1 MNNPFMNN
9 YLQNEYMKNLHK
21 QKSVKRDDNRHEVV
35 KIPGLHSYF
44 NSVSIIT
51 GPQGSGKDTALFS
64 EIIPQSHLPQ
74 THLIIYVKKKSYDPT
89 VEAAKPLLG
98 CPFVECGYDECE
110 KIIQNNNDL
119 KQKYY
124 KLLRQAKQHNV
135 NPNSIPQHVA
145 DPEEAEQL
153 LEDLYLSDWSQPWLN
168 TILAFSDCGNSKLW
182 KNKDGYF
189 MNLFKL
195 CRDAN
200 ATAYLLI
207 HGFNQLPAPIK
218 ENCAV
223 VWLSKMGSNER
234 LAIVHRDSNNGVDYK
249 EFKNKYAELKNSPYR
264 FLVID
269 CIGGNISFK

>member
-1 MNNPFMNN
+1 MNA
-9 YLQNEYMKNLHK
+9 YLHNLTK
-21 QKSVKRDDNRHEVV
+21 QKQIQRNDRHEVMKV
-35 KIPGLHSYF
+35 NGLHSYL
-44 NSVSIIT
+44 NSVTVIT
-51 GPQGSGKDTALFS
+51 GPQGAGKDTALFS
-64 EIIPQSHLPQ
+64 EIIPQSHMPQ

-98 CPFVECGYDECE
+98 CAFVECNYDECE
-110 KIIQNNNDL
+110 DMIKHNNEL

-124 KLLRQAKQHNV
+124 KLLRQAKEHNV
-135 NPNSIPQHVA
+135 DPNTIPQHVK

-153 LEDLYLSDWSQPWLN
+153 LEDLYLNDFSRPWLN
-168 TILAFSDCGNSKLW
+168 TILAFSDCGNSKIW

-207 HGFNQLPAPIK
+207 HGFNQLPALIK

-223 VWLSKMGSNER
+223 IWISKNLSNDR
-234 LAIVHRDSNNGVDYK
+234 LIIIHRESNNGVDYK
-249 EFKNKYAELKNSPYR
+249 EFKNKYISLRDTTHR
-264 FLVID
+264 FLIVD
-269 CIGGNISFK
+269 CIAGSISAQ